1 VGIRQVQIPLNRNK
15 TEFNSSDAVAGR
27 DGLVSKRR
35 TDECPPEAE
44 RWLMENDG
52 WNSMKV
58 RERMIA
64 VTGRGRLGKWSSIA
78 QQDGSEGLV
87 SKRRADECPPA
98 AERWLM
104 ENDGWNSM
112 KVRERIIAVT
122 GRGKLGKWSSIA
134 QQAQPEQTDWI
145 QLIRRVAGQYDQ
157 Q

>member
-1 VGIRQVQIPLNRNK
+1 
-15 TEFNSSDAVAGR
+15 
-27 DGLVSKRR
+27 
-35 TDECPPEAE
+35 
-44 RWLMENDG
+44 
-52 WNSMKV
+52 
-58 RERMIA
+58 
-64 VTGRGRLGKWSSIA
+64 
-78 QQDGSEGLV
+78 
-87 SKRRADECPPA
+87 
-98 AERWLM
+98 M

>member
-27 DGLVSKRR
+27 EGLVSKRR
-35 TDECPPEAE
+35 TDECPPE
-44 RWLMENDG
+44 
-52 WNSMKV
+52 
-58 RERMIA
+58 
-64 VTGRGRLGKWSSIA
+64 
-78 QQDGSEGLV
+78 
-87 SKRRADECPPA
+87 

>member
-1 VGIRQVQIPLNRNK
+1 
-15 TEFNSSDAVAGR
+15 
-27 DGLVSKRR
+27 
-35 TDECPPEAE
+35 
-44 RWLMENDG
+44 
-52 WNSMKV
+52 MKV

-64 VTGRGRLGKWSSIA
+64 VTGRGKLGKWPLRSR
-78 QQDGSEGLV
+78 
-87 SKRRADECPPA
+87 SKTAVKGWCQRDVRMSARPDECPPA

-112 KVRERIIAVT
+112 KVRERMIAVT